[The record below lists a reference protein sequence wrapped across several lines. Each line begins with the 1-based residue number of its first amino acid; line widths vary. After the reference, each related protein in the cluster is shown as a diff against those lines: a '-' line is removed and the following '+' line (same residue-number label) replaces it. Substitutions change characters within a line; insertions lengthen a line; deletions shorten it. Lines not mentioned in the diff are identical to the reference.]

1 MAGNVPRIIP
11 LEEGW
16 DNEIRAKAIDRL
28 EDMLDGGMKS
38 SKGNMFGPREYVNIY
53 TICYDMCT
61 QRSPYN
67 WSRELYQRHGSTI
80 EKYLTNTVL
89 PALRD
94 KMSQGGP
101 LLLGELQHRWQNHQI
116 MNKWLKKFFTYLDR
130 YYVKHHS
137 LPTLSQ
143 AGLRCFRTQI
153 YDVVKEDST
162 AAILQMIR
170 QERVGEII
178 DTSLVKNVVEL
189 YEAMGMGTLD
199 AYNQDLEVPLL
210 EATRQYYAG
219 KREDWINDST
229 PDYLIK
235 AEDALNEEKNR
246 VNSYLNSSSEQ
257 KILRVVEEELLETV
271 ETVLLEK
278 EASGCRALLQ
288 NDMSEHLQR
297 MFRLFS
303 RLEPHA
309 TTTNGQIQAGLQ
321 PIATIVQDFITGQG
335 EDIVNRRKAKLD
347 GGEKDKNDD
356 PRFVRA
362 LIELHDKYLGVVKRD
377 FSGHSYF
384 QKALKD
390 AFVEIVN
397 NNVGQFTNAELM
409 STFCDRILKSGGEKL
424 SEAEV
429 EENLDKIVQLFSYLT
444 DKDLF
449 AEIYRNQLAKR
460 LLNQRSTS
468 DDAEKL
474 MIAKLK
480 VQCGTQFTSKME
492 GMLADLAVGAQQK
505 TEFEQRMRSVESKL
519 EFGVQVLTTG
529 FWPTYK
535 SPEVTLTDEMKKCM
549 EVYKEWHDQK
559 HQKRKLAWVLTQG
572 SASVRAT
579 FGKKSYDLQ
588 VSTLQAIALE
598 YMSGGVTLGFEDL
611 KQKLNLEEAILKP
624 LMHSLSCGKYKVIQK
639 MPASSKINTTDTFVA
654 NPKFTSNMR
663 KIRIPMASLDS
674 SMSTK
679 KVEEDRTI
687 AIEAAIVRIMK
698 ARKTLQHQQL
708 LSEVLAQLSF
718 FSPNPRVVKKR
729 IEALIDREYLE
740 RSTDNP
746 GVYNYLA

>member
-1 MAGNVPRIIP
+1 MMFIVIFMSTKTPPPP
-11 LEEGW
+11 LLPHSLTH
-16 DNEIRAKAIDRL
+16 AHVAPQP
-28 EDMLDGGMKS
+28 S
-38 SKGNMFGPREYVNIY
+38 
-53 TICYDMCT
+53 ICYDMCT

-67 WSRELYQRHGSTI
+67 WSRELYQRHGETI
-80 EKYLTNTVL
+80 ERYLTQTVL
-89 PALRD
+89 PALRE
-94 KMSQGGP
+94 KSAQGGP
-101 LLLGELQHRWQNHQI
+101 MLLTELQHRWTNHQI

-143 AGLRCFRTQI
+143 AGLRCFRSQI
-153 YDVVKEDST
+153 YDVVKEDAT
-162 AAILQMIR
+162 NAILQLI
-170 QERVGEII
+170 QNERDSQII
-178 DTSLVKNVVEL
+178 DTSLVKSIVEL

-199 AYNQDLEVPLL
+199 AYNQDLEAQLL

-229 PDYLIK
+229 PEYLIK
-235 AEDALNEEKNR
+235 AEDALTEEKNR
-246 VNSYLNSSSEQ
+246 VNSYLNSASES
-257 KILRVVEEELLETV
+257 KLLRVVEEELLETV

-278 EASGCRALLQ
+278 ESSGCRALLQ
-288 NDMSEHLQR
+288 NDKSEDLQR

-303 RLEPHA
+303 RLENA
-309 TTTNGQIQAGLQ
+309 TPATNNGRTAGLQ
-321 PIATIVQDFITGQG
+321 PIATIVQDFITNQG
-335 EDIVNRRKAKLD
+335 KDIVNRRQARLD

-356 PRFVRA
+356 PKFVRA
-362 LIELHDKYLGVVKRD
+362 LIELHEKYLGVVKRD

-390 AFVEIVN
+390 AFVEVVN
-397 NNVGQFTNAELM
+397 KNVGQFTNAELM

-424 SEAEV
+424 SETEV

-468 DDAEKL
+468 DDSEKL

-492 GMLADLAVGAQQK
+492 GMLSDLAVGAQQK
-505 TEFEQRMRSVESKL
+505 TEFEQRMRSVDSKI

-529 FWPTYK
+529 FWPTYQ
-535 SPEVTLTDEMKKCM
+535 SPEVTLTPEMTKCM
-549 EVYKEWHDQK
+549 EIYKEWHDQK
-559 HQKRKLAWVLTQG
+559 HQKRKLAWVMTQG
-572 SASVRAT
+572 NASVRAT

-598 YMSGGVTLGFEDL
+598 MLSGGETLGFEDL
-611 KQKLNLEEAILKP
+611 RQRLNLEESILKP
-624 LMHSLSCGKYKVIQK
+624 LMHSLSCGKYKVITK
-639 MPASSKINTTDTFVA
+639 TPASNKISPTDTFAA
-654 NPKFTSNMR
+654 NPKFSSNMR
-663 KIRIPMASLDS
+663 KIRIPMAVLDS
-674 SMSTK
+674 STSTK

-718 FSPNPRVVKKR
+718 FSPNPRSVKKR